1 MQSMK
6 KKTCLLYVSLQRID
20 TNLKEYTHGEIL
32 KILNAFHIQERILS
46 LSKFYSL
53 SAPLIELVQDEFVQS
68 KVEEAA
74 KLFYTSQSVT
84 INLAGIAAAG
94 LLLLLLL
101 VPLLA
106 LLFQPSAAPAVSTG
120 YGPPEPSYGAP
131 EPAYGAPEHGYSR
144 SVSNCS
150 YQINSPK
157 E

>member
-1 MQSMK
+1 M
-6 KKTCLLYVSLQRID
+6 SL
-20 TNLKEYTHGEIL
+20 K
-32 KILNAFHIQERILS
+32 AF
-46 LSKFYSL
+46 
-53 SAPLIELVQDEFVQS
+53 APLIELVQDEFVQS

-120 YGPPEPSYGAP
+120 YG
-131 EPAYGAPEHGYSR
+131 APEHGYSR
-144 SVSNCS
+144 SSDIYEEGRALYNTILDSSDDSIQSLELSKKLEAVGPVMSALGNAAA
-150 YQINSPK
+150 K
-157 E
+157 LLE